1 MASTFPTQQPL
12 NLVMPIAAGAL
23 PSLVAAL
30 KPAPGGAD
38 PLHTALTRLG
48 NVHFAQFLFLENNTR
63 LGVFTIFDGEFDDYI
78 VSFVEHIGDIFNAIL
93 AHIDGA
99 AGLIP
104 VQEHRDEF
112 LAFIRAHD
120 LQGLGE
126 FSAYPDRRVFDIKDA
141 LEIR

>member
-1 MASTFPTQQPL
+1 MVAISASVSDGSSL

-30 KPAPGGAD
+30 QPAPGGAD

-63 LGVFTIFDGEFDDYI
+63 LGVFTIFDGDFNDYI

-104 VQEHRDEF
+104 VQEHRDDLREE
-112 LAFIRAHD
+112 RAAI
-120 LQGLGE
+120 LELGVQVQ
-126 FSAYPDRRVFDIKDA
+126 PRVGDD
-141 LEIR
+141 